1 MTNEDKI
8 IELTDEFENNPLIKK
23 YNELRKAERDACA
36 DMTYIGTM
44 AVRTNC
50 VDINDIE
57 DSQRRWTKSQQELRD
72 FLNTEYKEN
81 KELARLKRNL
91 KSVQEAL
98 NQLEDIKVRLLE
110 IEKECK

>member
-23 YNELRKAERDACA
+23 YNELRKALQDAYANMNC
-36 DMTYIGTM
+36 TGIM
-44 AVRTNC
+44 AVKTNC

-57 DSQRRWTKSQQELRD
+57 DSQRRWTKSQQELQD

-81 KELARLKRNL
+81 KELARMKRNL
-91 KSVQEAL
+91 KRVQEEL
-98 NQLEDIKVRLLE
+98 NRLEDIKVRLLE